1 MRTCR
6 GTSNPVLELPHN
18 RFSRWVDRLVIHIGE
33 YVSWV
38 WLLLLGIIVLN
49 VLMRYLL
56 SEGRIEFEEIQW
68 HLYSLGFLLG
78 LSYSYTRDAHVR
90 VDVIRERL
98 SPQTQAWIELYG
110 TLFLLLPFIML
121 VVVASVP
128 FIAYSFAT
136 SEVSQAPGGLPFRWL
151 IKSVLLIGFLVLLLS
166 VISRLSRV
174 LYFLFARGSS

>member
-1 MRTCR
+1 M
-6 GTSNPVLELPHN
+6 LELPHN
-18 RFSRWVDRLVIHIGE
+18 RFSCWVDRLVIRIGE

-49 VLMRYLL
+49 VVMRYLL

-90 VDVIRERL
+90 VDVIREGL

-110 TLFLLLPFIML
+110 TLFLLLPFILL
-121 VVVASVP
+121 VIAASVP
-128 FIAYSFAT
+128 FITYSFAT

-151 IKSVLLIGFLVLLLS
+151 MKSVLLLGFVVLLLS
-166 VISRLSRV
+166 VISRLTRIFS
-174 LYFLFARGSS
+174 FLFARGDR